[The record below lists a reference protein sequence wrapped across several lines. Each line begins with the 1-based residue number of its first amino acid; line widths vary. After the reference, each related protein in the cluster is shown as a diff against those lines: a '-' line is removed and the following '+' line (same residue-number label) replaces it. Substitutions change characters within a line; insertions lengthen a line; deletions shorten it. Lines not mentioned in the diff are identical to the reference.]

1 MPYQLVYLPKSGNK
15 NYWTTNSNFT
25 HKPAN
30 HLSWDN
36 LAQLIA
42 DFPVL
47 KAQYPTIFNNRRDDR
62 FYVYDNDGKMVGNLI
77 EKLDTLSAEYPQ
89 LSWQLSTIKYPPKA
103 HYAIRATVAEQEY
116 YYNSSKGKNGSFISP
131 GEGEIR
137 FWKQQE
143 LDKAPATAQNLCRN
157 KNFLQKLPGLL
168 PEHLV
173 VINVRTN
180 QIVWSTQQLT
190 PVQKAKQVTSSN
202 NLLERVKIQLNEHFT
217 QSDQEVILNDQ
228 AEQQEMLTVDLER
241 YSAPQVFAA
250 LCYLPEALDQRTTV
264 NKLLDTYDQAILQD
278 FLHTV
283 ELTDIQQ
290 LDGAAFVKSFRRI
303 RQERRKIKD
312 LSILLNTIGDN
323 IDQASILKQLLNHQS
338 LHNQYHY
345 RNRELGDQLL
355 KMVKPAEVNGE

>member
-62 FYVYDNDGKMVGNLI
+62 FYVYDDDGKMVGNLI
-77 EKLDTLSAEYPQ
+77 EKLDTLSAEHPQ
-89 LSWQLSTIKYPPKA
+89 SAWQLSTIKYPPKA

-143 LDKAPATAQNLCRN
+143 LDKATATAQNLCRN

-180 QIVWSTQQLT
+180 QIVWSPQQLA
-190 PVQKAKQVTSSN
+190 PVQKAKQVTPSN

-217 QSDQEVILNDQ
+217 QSDQGVILNDQ
-228 AEQQEMLTVDLER
+228 AEQQEALTIDLER

-250 LCYLPEALDQRTTV
+250 LCYLLEALGQRTAV

-283 ELTDIQQ
+283 ELADIQQ
-290 LDGAAFVKSFRRI
+290 LDGAAFVKSFQQI

-345 RNRELGDQLL
+345 RNPVSYTHLTLPTICS
-355 KMVKPAEVNGE
+355 V

>member
-25 HKPAN
+25 HKSAN
-30 HLSWDN
+30 HLFWDN
-36 LAQLIA
+36 SAQLIA

-62 FYVYDNDGKMVGNLI
+62 FYVYDDADKMVGNLI
-77 EKLDTLSAEYPQ
+77 EKLDTLSAENPQ
-89 LSWQLSTIKYPPKA
+89 SSWQLSTIKYPPKA
-103 HYAIRATVAEQEY
+103 HYAIRATAAGRQY
-116 YYNSSKGKNGSFISP
+116 YYNSSKGKFISP

-143 LDKAPATAQNLCRN
+143 LDKVTATAQNLCRN
-157 KNFLQKLPGLL
+157 KNLLQKLPGLL
-168 PEHLV
+168 PEQLL
-173 VINVRTN
+173 VINIRTN
-180 QIVWSTQQLT
+180 QVVWPPQQ
-190 PVQKAKQVTSSN
+190 PVSVQKVKQTTSTD
-202 NLLERVKIQLNEHFT
+202 NLLERTKAQLNEHFT
-217 QSDQEVILNDQ
+217 QSDQEVVLNDQ
-228 AEQQEMLTVDLER
+228 AEQQEMLTVDLKR

-250 LCYLPEALDQRTTV
+250 LCYIIEALDQRTAV

-283 ELTDIQQ
+283 ELADIQQ
-290 LDGAAFVKSFRRI
+290 LDSTAFVKSFHRI

-312 LSILLNTIGDN
+312 LSIILNTIGDN

-345 RNRELGDQLL
+345 RNRDLGDQLL
-355 KMVKPAEVNGE
+355 KMVKPADISGE

>member
-62 FYVYDNDGKMVGNLI
+62 FYVYDDDGKMVGNLI
-77 EKLDTLSAEYPQ
+77 EKLDTLSAEDPQ
-89 LSWQLSTIKYPPKA
+89 PSWQLSTIKYPPKA
-103 HYAIRATVAEQEY
+103 HYAIRATVAGQQY
-116 YYNSSKGKNGSFISP
+116 YYNSSKGKNGSFISL

-143 LDKAPATAQNLCRN
+143 LDKATATAQNLCRN

-168 PEHLV
+168 PEYLV

-180 QIVWSTQQLT
+180 QIIWSPQQ
-190 PVQKAKQVTSSN
+190 PASVQKVKQKTSTD
-202 NLLERVKIQLNEHFT
+202 NLLEKTKMQLNEHFT
-217 QSDQEVILNDQ
+217 RSDQEVILNDQ
-228 AEQQEMLTVDLER
+228 AEQEEMLTVDLEH
-241 YSAPQVFAA
+241 YSAPQVFVA
-250 LCYLPEALDQRTTV
+250 LCYIIEALDQRTVV

-283 ELTDIQQ
+283 ELTDLQQ
-290 LDGAAFVKSFRRI
+290 LDSTAFVKSFQRI

-312 LSILLNTIGDN
+312 LSIILNTISDN
-323 IDQASILKQLLNHQS
+323 IDQASILKQLFNHQS

-345 RNRELGDQLL
+345 RNRALGDQLL
-355 KMVKPAEVNGE
+355 KMVKPAD